1 MLLSV
6 VGAIPTLTSAA
17 NVDLGQLLVHR
28 AIQFFFI
35 EIARTCCRLVGD

>member
-35 EIARTCCRLVGD
+35 EIARNMLQINW

>member
-28 AIQFFFI
+28 AIQFFLLKLL
-35 EIARTCCRLVGD
+35 ETCYRLIGD